1 MYFEIYDRLT
11 VWGRRFYFR
20 LRGANNEIVAHGE
33 AYTSAAARDHGIE
46 LVRRSTMAPVVE
58 R

>member
-1 MYFEIYDRLT
+1 MYFETYEKLT
-11 VWGRRFYFR
+11 IFGRRFYFR

-33 AYTSAAARDHGIE
+33 AYNSAANRDHGIE
-46 LVRRSTMAPVVE
+46 LVRRASAAPVVE